1 MSTYYATIDWSHDG
15 GDFLKGRYSRLH
27 TISFDGGTTVA
38 GSASPHNVPL
48 PFAVEAAVDPEELF
62 VASLSTCHML
72 WFLDYAKQAGIV
84 IEAYTDAA
92 KGIMA
97 RDDDGRIA
105 MTAVTL
111 RPKVTLADPSRV
123 SELDALHHK
132 AHGSCFIANSVKTEV
147 RVEPV

>member
-1 MSTYYATIDWSHDG
+1 MSTYYATIDWTLDE

-27 TISFDGGTTVA
+27 TVSFDGGVTVA

-84 IEAYTDAA
+84 IEAYIDAA
-92 KGIMA
+92 EGIMA
-97 RDDDGRIA
+97 RDAEGKIA
-105 MTAVTL
+105 MTVVTL
-111 RPKVTLADPSRV
+111 RPKVTLADGARA
-123 SELDALHHK
+123 SELAHLHHQ
-132 AHGSCFIANSVKTEV
+132 AHDACFIANSVKTEV
-147 RVEPV
+147 RVEPR